1 MVSPTT
7 FHPIFPSI
15 FPNHPKP
22 MIREVAVAEPSEAKK
37 MKETL
42 QRYGVEKSIY
52 DRGPT

>member
-1 MVSPTT
+1 
-7 FHPIFPSI
+7 
-15 FPNHPKP
+15 

-52 DRGPT
+52 DRGPTWSGVPDDTDG